1 MRQQGRALTG
11 LVGGGVNRRFPSTP
25 LQPFLDPPQRPLF
38 LELLV
43 LLAFVV
49 VRPVGPWPLFP
60 GQAMSVEL
68 AAVVRRLS
76 LQAVLL
82 VLAS

>member
-1 MRQQGRALTG
+1 MRQQGWTLTG
-11 LVGGGVNRRFPSTP
+11 LVRGGLDCSFPSTP
-25 LQPFLDPPQRPLF
+25 LQPFLDPLQRLLL
-38 LELLV
+38 LELVV
-43 LLAFVV
+43 LVV

-68 AAVVRRLS
+68 TAVVRRLS
-76 LQAVLL
+76 LQAVLI